1 MALVQTLDVEPRGTT
16 AWTVALQPRR
26 LSGHLTFDFSG
37 GLLRS
42 TRHQHLDGTEV
53 AYDFPFSARS
63 PATEADVRHFVASHG
78 ADFTMSELER
88 NEFVRFRTDFVF
100 DRLVG
105 MARDGHHRILD
116 FGCGT
121 GHSLDALLR
130 YFPNARFMGA
140 DIAGR
145 DLDVLRSY
153 LPDVDRNRI
162 DLIQPQD
169 SAKLDQLDGPFDLI
183 NLNAV
188 FEHLLPAERRSL
200 LPELW
205 RRLAPNG
212 RLVLTETPWRWF
224 PIETHT
230 TSRPL
235 INYLPDRLAL
245 AVARRSGHYGPDLTW
260 TVALRHGIRGATVAE
275 IIASID
281 APAGTI
287 RRVTSDQRDARDL
300 LELWWRGES
309 RHTRQKAL
317 AYRGLS
323 WLRRL
328 TGVVVSPWVNVVFR
342 KTSA

>member
-1 MALVQTLDVEPRGTT
+1 
-16 AWTVALQPRR
+16 
-26 LSGHLTFDFSG
+26 
-37 GLLRS
+37 
-42 TRHQHLDGTEV
+42 
-53 AYDFPFSARS
+53 
-63 PATEADVRHFVASHG
+63 
-78 ADFTMSELER
+78 
-88 NEFVRFRTDFVF
+88 
-100 DRLVG
+100 
-105 MARDGHHRILD
+105 
-116 FGCGT
+116 
-121 GHSLDALLR
+121 
-130 YFPNARFMGA
+130 
-140 DIAGR
+140 
-145 DLDVLRSY
+145 
-153 LPDVDRNRI
+153 
-162 DLIQPQD
+162 
-169 SAKLDQLDGPFDLI
+169 
-183 NLNAV
+183 
-188 FEHLLPAERRSL
+188 
-200 LPELW
+200 
-205 RRLAPNG
+205 
-212 RLVLTETPWRWF
+212 
-224 PIETHT
+224 
-230 TSRPL
+230 L